1 MNILEPVWMKQ
12 FISTTYSCIK
22 GRGIHKCLK
31 DLKYV
36 LRKYPNKTTYCLKFD
51 IKKFYPS
58 INHRILK
65 RIIRRKIKDKT
76 LLKILDE
83 IIDSANG
90 VPIGNYLSQYFANL
104 YLTPFDRYCKSI
116 LKCKFYYR
124 YADDIVILSNDKQW
138 LHSILSEIKQ
148 FLKLQLK
155 LELKEN
161 YQIFPVDSRGI
172 DFVGYVFRHKHTLL
186 RKSIKVK
193 MIRKLNHL
201 SKDVLQRVI
210 PSYQGWLRWCNS
222 KNLKH
227 KYKL

>member
-1 MNILEPVWMKQ
+1 MKQ

-31 DLKYV
+31 DLKCA
-36 LRKYPNKTTYCLKFD
+36 LCKHPNETTYCLKFD

-104 YLTPFDRYCKSI
+104 YLTPFDRYCKST

-138 LHSILSEIKQ
+138 LHGIL
-148 FLKLQLK
+148 L
-155 LELKEN
+155 
-161 YQIFPVDSRGI
+161 
-172 DFVGYVFRHKHTLL
+172 
-186 RKSIKVK
+186 
-193 MIRKLNHL
+193 
-201 SKDVLQRVI
+201 
-210 PSYQGWLRWCNS
+210 
-222 KNLKH
+222 
-227 KYKL
+227 

>member
-1 MNILEPVWMKQ
+1 MPYYPDRIAHHAIMNILEPVWMKQ

-90 VPIGNYLSQYFANL
+90 VPIGNYLS
-104 YLTPFDRYCKSI
+104 
-116 LKCKFYYR
+116 
-124 YADDIVILSNDKQW
+124 
-138 LHSILSEIKQ
+138 
-148 FLKLQLK
+148 
-155 LELKEN
+155 
-161 YQIFPVDSRGI
+161 
-172 DFVGYVFRHKHTLL
+172 
-186 RKSIKVK
+186 
-193 MIRKLNHL
+193 
-201 SKDVLQRVI
+201 
-210 PSYQGWLRWCNS
+210 
-222 KNLKH
+222 
-227 KYKL
+227 